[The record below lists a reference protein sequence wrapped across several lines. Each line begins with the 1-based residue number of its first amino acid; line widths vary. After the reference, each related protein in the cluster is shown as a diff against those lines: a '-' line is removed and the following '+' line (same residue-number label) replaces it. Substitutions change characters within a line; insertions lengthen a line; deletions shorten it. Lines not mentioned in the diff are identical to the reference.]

1 MFTKLA
7 VLAAALAACAAPQE
21 FDLILAGGRVL
32 DGSGNPW
39 YRADVGIREG
49 RIAEIG
55 ALAGRSARRTIAVN
69 GQMVAPGFI
78 DMMGGSSEPLLAD
91 RATAESKLRQGI
103 TTMLSG
109 EGDSVAPSPRWHTFG
124 EHFRSLEQKGIPL
137 NVVYNVGA
145 AQVRRMVIG
154 EESRAPTPE
163 QLAQMRARVAAAMR
177 EGAVGLSSALI
188 YPPGAYAATAELI
201 ELARVAGQ
209 HGGVYFTHVRNEG
222 RQLIEALTEA
232 LEIGEKAGL
241 PVHIYH
247 LKAAGEEN
255 WPRFREAIRLIEN
268 ARRQGLDVTADIY
281 PYIRNGIGLGSFIH
295 PRHYGSGAAAF
306 LKTLHDSQVRAAL
319 RKEIETTSDWENW
332 YRHVGSNWDNVLVA
346 HVGPGAEKRF
356 EGRSIAQI
364 AKLRGVD
371 PWTAFFDLVE
381 QGNAEVN
388 PKSMDE
394 EQKRLALRALWVS
407 VCTDAGPLNIA
418 TASGAH
424 PRAFGS
430 FPRILAK
437 YVRQEQVLG
446 LAAAVRK
453 MSSLPA
459 NRLKLYDRGRISPGL
474 AADLVVFDPARVQDT
489 ATFARPLSFP
499 AGLPYVIVNGK
510 VAIDAGRFTENNGGM
525 VLRGRAAHD

>member
-1 MFTKLA
+1 MTWMSTKLA

-21 FDLILAGGRVL
+21 FDLIVAGGRVL

-39 YRADVGIREG
+39 YRADVGIRDG

-55 ALAGRSARRTIAVN
+55 ALAGRSARRIIAVN

-109 EGDSVAPSPRWHTFG
+109 EGESVAPSPRWQTFG
-124 EHFRSLEQKGIPL
+124 EYFRSLEQKGIPL
-137 NVVYNVGA
+137 NVVHNVGA

-163 QLAQMRARVAAAMR
+163 QLAQMKAHIAAAMR

-201 ELARVAGQ
+201 ELARVAARY
-209 HGGVYFTHVRNEG
+209 GGVYFTHVRNEG

-232 LEIGEKAGL
+232 LQIGEKAGL
-241 PVHIYH
+241 PVHIFH
-247 LKAAGEEN
+247 LKAAGEDN
-255 WPRFREAIRLIEN
+255 WPRFREAIRLIET

-281 PYIRNGIGLGSFIH
+281 PYIRNGIGLRSFIH
-295 PRHYGSGAAAF
+295 PRHYASGAAPF
-306 LKTLHDSQVRAAL
+306 LKTLQDLKVRAAL

-332 YRHVGSNWDNVLVA
+332 YRHVGRNWDNVLVA
-346 HVGPGAEKRF
+346 RVGAGSGKQI

-371 PWTAFFDLVE
+371 PWTAFFDLVQ
-381 QGNAEVN
+381 QGGAEVN

-407 VCTDAGPLNIA
+407 VCTDAEPLNIA
-418 TASGAH
+418 TATGAH

-459 NRLKLYDRGRISPGL
+459 NRLKLYDRGRIGPCL

-489 ATFARPLSFP
+489 ATFTKPLSFP
-499 AGLPYVIVNGK
+499 EGLPYVIVNGK
-510 VAIDAGRFTENNGGM
+510 LAIDAGRFTDANAGA
-525 VLRGRAAHD
+525 VLRGKP